1 MKTKLIALTIGIL
14 VIFIV
19 ILVSIFRWAMTIEL
33 VQSPVKIEW
42 QKAIIYRK
50 EFKDYKFK
58 NMKNKAVEG
67 IKFIDEYYK
76 EYPSELPTPTPT
88 PKIEGK
94 AEILPKK
101 KTIVESFPK
110 YLTDNG
116 ASNREKA
123 LAWIAERWSGDD
135 LTAFDNILK
144 KESGYRADAIN
155 EIGAGGICQAYPASK
170 MGCEV
175 SNEALECQLNWCN
188 QYIISRYGTPT
199 QAYIFH
205 TANNWF

>member
-19 ILVSIFRWAMTIEL
+19 ILVTIFRWAVTIEF

-50 EFKDYKFK
+50 EYKGYKFK
-58 NMKNKAVEG
+58 NMQNKAVEG

-94 AEILPKK
+94 GEILPK

-144 KESGYRADAIN
+144 KESGYRADAVN
-155 EIGAGGICQAYPASK
+155 EIGACGIGQAYPCEK
-170 MGCEV
+170 MGCQV
-175 SNEALECQLNWCN
+175 SDDDLMCQLEWVNR
-188 QYIISRYGTPT
+188 YIVNRYGSPSE
-199 QAYIFH
+199 AWSFH
-205 TANNWF
+205 LLENYY